1 MVTFASLAVA
11 LVVGLSATSQAQTE
25 PEATTTT
32 EAPTTTVAPTTTEAP
47 TTTVAPTTTTVP
59 LTNNFLLAGVRD
71 LTSGEMVSID
81 QEVTGSFAHCANPNG
96 LGAEAYLEA
105 SSPSGLQ
112 VRHATVTPFVVPIH
126 IGLLQVNNPDPG
138 ASLNEEMLTLGVVAG
153 DTVQFGTTGLATAEY
168 SGLFFG
174 TTAAG
179 VVNWRYAETIACTDS
194 LVMPIIEPLLT
205 GGAPTP

>member
-1 MVTFASLAVA
+1 MTSRVVAFGSVA
-11 LVVGLSATSQAQTE
+11 LVLVLGLSATSQAQDDPTTTTTTTE
-25 PEATTTT
+25 APPTTQAPPTT
-32 EAPTTTVAPTTTEAP
+32 EAPTTTVLPSS
-47 TTTVAPTTTTVP
+47 
-59 LTNNFLLAGVRD
+59 NFLLAGVRD

-81 QEVTGSFAHCANPNG
+81 QDVTGSFAHCANPNG
-96 LGAEAYLEA
+96 LGAEAYLSA

-179 VVNWRYAETIACTDS
+179 VVNWRYAETITCTDS

>member
-1 MVTFASLAVA
+1 VVTFASLAVA

-25 PEATTTT
+25 PEA
-32 EAPTTTVAPTTTEAP
+32 
-47 TTTVAPTTTTVP
+47 TTTTVP

>member
-1 MVTFASLAVA
+1 VAFASLAFA

-25 PEATTTT
+25 PETTTTT
-32 EAPTTTVAPTTTEAP
+32 EAPTTTVAPTTTLLP
-47 TTTVAPTTTTVP
+47 
-59 LTNNFLLAGVRD
+59 TNNFLLAGVRD
-71 LTSGEMVSID
+71 LTTGEMVSID
-81 QEVTGSFAHCANPNG
+81 QDVTGEFAHCANPNG
-96 LGAEAYLEA
+96 LGAEAYLNA
-105 SSPSGLQ
+105 GNPSGLQ

-153 DTVQFGTTGLATAEY
+153 DTVQFGTTGFATAEY

-179 VVNWRYAETIACTDS
+179 VVNWRQSETITCTDS
-194 LVMPIIEPLLT
+194 LVMPISHPLRS
-205 GGAPTP
+205 GAPPTTLPPA

>member
-1 MVTFASLAVA
+1 MTSRVVAFGSVA
-11 LVVGLSATSQAQTE
+11 LVLVLGLSATSQAQDDPTTT
-25 PEATTTT
+25 TTTT
-32 EAPTTTVAPTTTEAP
+32 EAPPTTQAP
-47 TTTVAPTTTTVP
+47 TTTVLPSS
-59 LTNNFLLAGVRD
+59 NFLLAGVRD

-81 QEVTGSFAHCANPNG
+81 QDVTGSFAHCANPNG
-96 LGAEAYLEA
+96 LGAEAYLSA

-179 VVNWRYAETIACTDS
+179 VVNWRYAETITCTDS